1 MSYILN
7 ALRKSEQER
16 RSGQVP
22 TLQHGFPDNHL
33 QPPGRKS
40 WLIVGLLIFNLI
52 ALGVFFWFDRRS
64 PDANEGVSPQLAA
77 AGIAVPP
84 VAQTDEPT
92 DATQPQRD
100 TVVAAAPPPHLAQ
113 QAPSIADRVA
123 DRKAHKARLQQ
134 SSGPEP
140 RPAKEDTSKQIAAAK
155 PGTEQGAAVAPPNKT
170 GQKTESEQLAENSPP
185 SLSNAASDLTVKQP
199 GPDTGNNEP
208 EPAAGEPEPAKA
220 ARADNAG
227 AARTAPPIRLSHL
240 KSRLAGNKTFA
251 QAHQNKIFAQAH
263 QKQKQATGRF
273 PLLKE
278 MPYEFRRRVPELNIN
293 VYVYDD
299 NPDKRFIMVDMT
311 RFAAGQQLAD
321 GLDLKEILA
330 DSLVVSFEGKT
341 FRIQRP

>member
-64 PDANEGVSPQLAA
+64 PDANEGVNPQLANTE
-77 AGIAVPP
+77 ITLPP
-84 VAQTDEPT
+84 VAQTADT
-92 DATQPQRD
+92 TQPQSD

-134 SSGPEP
+134 SSEPEP

-251 QAHQNKIFAQAH
+251 QAP
-263 QKQKQATGRF
+263 QKQKQATGRL